1 MRATTAASASS
12 TRAAWPRARSAP
24 RHASTPAHADIA
36 RRYGWDHLW
45 HDGTRGNIWLH
56 REIPGTDHA
65 GCPDLVPNGLPYQQV
80 IDKANAI
87 LKGENM
93 SVAEVTEGLY
103 QAKGNDG
110 RNIFDSVIQ
119 TRNELKDRAADALYT
134 AKGNDGRNLF
144 DGVIQARWDIA
155 ELKTMLTAQT
165 AAIEALSQAM
175 GADPDQIAEAVKHAV
190 ADKLDSLHITIK
202 AED

>member
-1 MRATTAASASS
+1 MAAPGD
-12 TRAAWPRARSAP
+12 TR
-24 RHASTPAHADIA
+24 
-36 RRYGWDHLW
+36 
-45 HDGTRGNIWLH
+45 
-56 REIPGTDHA
+56 TDHA